1 MKILELFS
9 TKKSCRLLVNLE
21 GDIVEKYRYF
31 KEFLGQNYQALNT
44 LAELEQIYYTGAP
57 FSMGGVEKLCRE
69 LLACVRQLS
78 QALDGLGGGRYGEL
92 SPVLDR
98 LERELA
104 LLYYPAPYCLTGDL
118 VLPLSALTPE
128 SFPEAGGKAT
138 HLAILAN
145 QLALSIPP
153 GFVVTACAFGR
164 FLEEAGLTQ
173 VVDATLAGLSPEAV
187 PDLEAKSRVLQEMIL
202 KAPVPEALA
211 EKILAAY
218 DALQAGAGT
227 PVRLAMR
234 SSAVGEDSQA
244 SFAGQYQTS
253 LNVTRENILTAYK
266 EVVASKYSPRAILYR
281 LRYGLDDGDTPMGV
295 AGLVMVDARTS
306 GVLYTV
312 DPAHP
317 DSGFLKISALW
328 GLGEHLVSGEASP
341 DEFLV
346 ERQTLTVRERHIGF
360 KEQRLINLPG
370 GGLLLEE
377 VPQAEKSQ
385 PSLSDDQV
393 RRLAQAGL
401 LLEDYFHT
409 PQDVEW
415 AIDGQGQ
422 LFFLQSR
429 PLGLI
434 QSKAPPTAPPLE
446 FAGHPIRLAAGK
458 TASPGIAAGQVFMA
472 GSPDSELL
480 PDQAILVAKTA
491 SPEHAG
497 LMGRISGI
505 ITDVGSITSHL
516 ASVAREFDVPAIFDT
531 GNATAVLAPGE
542 PITMVA
548 EAATVYQGLVAELT
562 ADARPRRQHLADSP
576 MHRRLRAVLD
586 KLSPLNLTDPQSPA
600 FAPAGCQTV
609 HDIIRFAHER
619 SMQEMFGLG
628 TMAKDEVTSCKLTT
642 HLPLSLHLIDLGGGI
657 KPGLTTCHEITPEH
671 LESIP
676 MRALWRGL
684 AHPGISWSGG
694 IPVAARDLLH
704 LMTQGMMAREGD
716 LPGGDSFAILS
727 REYANISAKFGY
739 HYANIDTLVGPNA
752 DENYFSLQFAGGV
765 GSQYGRSL
773 RLSFLG
779 QVLGRLGCRLKV
791 TGDLL
796 EASLTGYD
804 LKSMEATLDQVG
816 RLLAASRLLDMAIT
830 GEGIVDRMVEG
841 FFQGDYDF
849 FHMAQER
856 ALPGFYTST
865 GDWQRVEEAGQGFIC
880 QDGSSYGRGL
890 SSGLA
895 SLMGKMVGAKYQD
908 FLDNVEA
915 YYYFPLAVAKDS
927 LTGDANL
934 SVRTRSVAGKIDQAG
949 GLAFGI
955 RDVADYFVLRINAL
969 EDNFTLF
976 EYVNNKR
983 VQRANIPHPI
993 NTGQWYRITAEIS
1006 GEVLKGYLD
1015 GELLLEYQAERP
1027 LHGFVGLWTKAD
1039 SVSYFDDLIIEAGGQ
1054 RRRWDT
1060 DQNGSMIA
1068 AGD

>member
-21 GDIVEKYRYF
+21 GILVDKYNYF
-31 KEFLGQNYQALNT
+31 KEFLSQNYQALSL

-57 FSMGGVEKLCRE
+57 FSMGVVEKHCRD
-69 LLACVRQLS
+69 LLGCVRRLS
-78 QALDGLGGGRYGEL
+78 QELDGLGGGKYGDL
-92 SPVLDR
+92 IFVLER

-104 LLYYPAPYCLTGDL
+104 PLYYPAPYCLAGDL
-118 VLPLSALTPE
+118 VLPFSGLTPE
-128 SFPEAGGKAT
+128 SFPDAGGKAT

-145 QLALSIPP
+145 QLALPIPP

-164 FLEEAGLTQ
+164 FLEENGLSQ
-173 VVDATLAGLSPEAV
+173 AIEDSLAGVSPEAL
-187 PDLEAKSRVLQEMIL
+187 PDLEIKSQAIQEMIL
-202 KAPVPEALA
+202 GSPVPGHLAAKITAGFAALEAGA
-211 EKILAAY
+211 EKPL
-218 DALQAGAGT
+218 
-227 PVRLAMR
+227 RLAMR

-244 SFAGQYQTS
+244 SFAGQYHTC
-253 LNVTRENILTAYK
+253 LNVTRENLLTAYK

-281 LRYGLDDGDTPMGV
+281 LRYGLDDRDTPMGV
-295 AGLVMVDARTS
+295 AGVAMVDARTS

-312 DPAHP
+312 DPARP

-328 GLGEHLVSGEASP
+328 GLGEHLVSGEASA

-346 ERQTLTVRERHIGF
+346 DRLTLTIRERHISR
-360 KEQRLINLPG
+360 KEQQLLNLPE
-370 GGLLLEE
+370 GGLILEE
-377 VPQAEKSQ
+377 VPELEKTQ

-393 RRLAQAGL
+393 SRLAQTGL
-401 LLEDYFHT
+401 LLEEYFQT

-415 AIDGQGQ
+415 AIDQQGQ

-429 PLGLI
+429 PLGLLR
-434 QSKAPPTAPPLE
+434 SKSPQTAAPPE
-446 FAGHPIRLAAGK
+446 FSGYPVRLAAGK
-458 TASPGIAAGQVFMA
+458 TAAPGIAAGRVFMP
-472 GSPDSELL
+472 GSPGSEVL
-480 PDQAILVAKTA
+480 PDKAILVTKTA
-491 SPEHAG
+491 SPEHAS

-516 ASVAREFDVPAIFDT
+516 ASVARELGVPAIFAT
-531 GNATAVLAPGE
+531 GNATAVLTQGE
-542 PITMVA
+542 PVTMVA
-548 EAATVYQGLVAELT
+548 ETTTIYQGLITELFP
-562 ADARPRRQHLADSP
+562 DSRPRRHHLADSP
-576 MHRRLRAVLD
+576 MHRRLRAVLE

-628 TMAKDEVTSCKLTT
+628 AVAKDEVISCKLTT
-642 HLPLSLHLIDLGGGI
+642 HIPLSLYLIDLGGGI
-657 KPGLTTCHEITPEH
+657 KTGLTTCNEITPEH

-684 AHPGISWSGG
+684 AHPGINWSGG
-694 IPVAARDLLH
+694 IPVGTRDLLH
-704 LMTQGMMAREGD
+704 LMTQGMMTRESD

-727 REYANISAKFGY
+727 REYANLSAKFGY
-739 HYANIDTLVGPNA
+739 HYANIDALAGPND

-765 GSQYGRSL
+765 GSQHGRSL

-779 QVLGRLGCRLKV
+779 KVLGRLGCKLKV

-804 LKSMEATLDQVG
+804 LKSMDATLEQVG

-830 GEGIVDRMVEG
+830 GEGDVDRMVEA
-841 FFQGDYDF
+841 FFRGDYDF

-856 ALPGFYTST
+856 ALPGFYTLT
-865 GDWQRVEEAGQGFIC
+865 GDWLRVEEAGRSFIC
-880 QDGSSYGRGL
+880 QDGSSYARGL

-915 YYYFPLAVAKDS
+915 YYYFPLAVARDS
-927 LTGDANL
+927 LAGNANL
-934 SVRTRSVAGKIDQAG
+934 SVRTKTVAGKIDQAG
-949 GLAFGI
+949 GLAFAI
-955 RDVADYFVLRINAL
+955 RDVANYFVLRVNAL

-983 VQRANIPHPI
+983 VQRANITHPI
-993 NTGQWYRITAEIS
+993 NTGQWYQITVTIS

-1015 GELLLEYQAERP
+1015 GELLLEYQAARP

-1039 SVSYFDDLIIEAGGQ
+1039 SVSYFDDLIVKANGQ
-1054 RRRWDT
+1054 TRRWDIGNH
-1060 DQNGSMIA
+1060 DSRIA
-1068 AGD
+1068 TGD

>member
-21 GDIVEKYRYF
+21 GDLVEKYNYF
-31 KEFLGQNYQALNT
+31 KEFLGQNYQALNL

-57 FSMGGVEKLCRE
+57 FTMGVVEKHCRD

-78 QALDGLGGGRYGEL
+78 RALDGLGGGRYGEL
-92 SPVLDR
+92 IIVLDR

-104 LLYYPAPYCLTGDL
+104 PLYYPAPYCLTGDL

-128 SFPEAGGKAT
+128 SFPDAGGKAT
-138 HLAILAN
+138 HLAILTN
-145 QLALSIPP
+145 QLALPIPP

-173 VVDATLAGLSPEAV
+173 VIEATLAGLSPEAV
-187 PDLEAKSRVLQEMIL
+187 SDLEVKSRGLQELIL
-202 KAPVPEALA
+202 KSPVPDALA
-211 EKILAAY
+211 GKILAAC
-218 DALQAGAGT
+218 DALQAGAGNE
-227 PVRLAMR
+227 VRLAMR

-266 EVVASKYSPRAILYR
+266 EVVASKYSSRAILYR
-281 LRYGLDDGDTPMGV
+281 LRYGLDDRDTPMGV
-295 AGLVMVDARTS
+295 AGVVMVDSRTS

-312 DPAHP
+312 DPAQP

-346 ERQTLTVRERHIGF
+346 DRQTLTVKDRHIGR
-360 KEQRLINLPG
+360 KEQRLMNLPG

-377 VPQAEKSQ
+377 VPEAEKSQ
-385 PSLSDDQV
+385 ASLADDQV

-401 LLEDYFHT
+401 LLEDYFQT

-429 PLGLI
+429 PLGLL
-434 QSKAPPTAPPLE
+434 QSKRQSVSPID
-446 FAGHPIRLAAGK
+446 FSGHPVRLATGK
-458 TASPGIAAGQVFMA
+458 TASPGIAAGQVFIA

-491 SPEHAG
+491 SPEHAS

-516 ASVAREFDVPAIFDT
+516 ASVAREFGVPAIFDT
-531 GNATAVLAPGE
+531 GNATAVLAHGE
-542 PITMVA
+542 PVTMVA
-548 EAATVYQGLVAELT
+548 EATTVYQGLMAELT

-586 KLSPLNLTDPQSPA
+586 KLSPLNLTDLQSPA

-628 TMAKDEVTSCKLTT
+628 AMAKDKVISCKLTT
-642 HLPLSLHLIDLGGGI
+642 HLPLSFHLIDLGGGI
-657 KPGLTTCHEITPEH
+657 QPGLTTCHEITPEH
-671 LESIP
+671 LESLP

-704 LMTQGMMAREGD
+704 LMTQGMMARESD

-727 REYANISAKFGY
+727 REYANVSAKFGY
-739 HYANIDTLVGPNA
+739 HYANIDALVGPNA

-779 QVLGRLGCRLKV
+779 KVLGRLGCKLKV

-804 LKSMEATLDQVG
+804 LKSMEATLEQVG

-830 GEGIVDRMVEG
+830 GESDADRMVEA
-841 FFQGDYDF
+841 FFQGNYDF
-849 FHMAQER
+849 FPMAQER
-856 ALPGFYTST
+856 ALPGFYTPT
-865 GDWQRVEEAGQGFIC
+865 GDWQRVEEAGQSLIC

-895 SLMGKMVGAKYQD
+895 SLMSKMVGTKYQD
-908 FLDNVEA
+908 FLDNIEA
-915 YYYFPLAVAKDS
+915 YYYFPLAVGKDS

-934 SVRTRSVAGKIDQAG
+934 SVRTKSVAGKIDQAG

-955 RDVADYFVLRINAL
+955 RDLADYFVLRINAL

-983 VQRANIPHPI
+983 VQRANIAHPI
-993 NTGQWYRITAEIS
+993 NTRQWYRITAEIS
-1006 GEVLKGYLD
+1006 GDVLKGYLD

-1039 SVSYFDDLIIEAGGQ
+1039 SVSYFDDLVIEADGSK
-1054 RRRWDT
+1054 RRWDASNSGPRT
-1060 DQNGSMIA
+1060 A
-1068 AGD
+1068 TGD